1 MNHAQPT
8 RLNTAPNLACPDDVY
23 EAIISAHEGLDEAS
37 SHKMN
42 AMLVLILANHIG
54 DAAVI
59 GAALD
64 KARSTVLASRS

>member
-1 MNHAQPT
+1 MNHAQPGL
-8 RLNTAPNLACPDDVY
+8 LNTAPNLASPDDVY
-23 EAIISAHEGLDEAS
+23 EAIINAHEGLDEAS

-59 GAALD
+59 LAALD
-64 KARSTVLASRS
+64 KARSTVLASQP